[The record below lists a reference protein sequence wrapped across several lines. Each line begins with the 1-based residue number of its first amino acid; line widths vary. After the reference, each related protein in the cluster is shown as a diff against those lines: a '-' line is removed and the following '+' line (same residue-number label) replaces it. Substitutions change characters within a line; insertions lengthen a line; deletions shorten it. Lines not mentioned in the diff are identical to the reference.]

1 MVKKLIRGL
10 LTTAGIVIG
19 YQLAYVLGD
28 VLAVY
33 GIFGILP
40 EDTASI
46 VYNVISALL
55 FGFIFFWYLPGL
67 LNWVGRLQK

>member
-28 VLAVY
+28 VLAGY
-33 GIFGILP
+33 GIFGVLP
-40 EDTASI
+40 ADTASL
-46 VYNVISALL
+46 VYFVISALL
-55 FGFIFFWYLPGL
+55 FGFIFFLVSSL
-67 LNWVGRLQK
+67 LF